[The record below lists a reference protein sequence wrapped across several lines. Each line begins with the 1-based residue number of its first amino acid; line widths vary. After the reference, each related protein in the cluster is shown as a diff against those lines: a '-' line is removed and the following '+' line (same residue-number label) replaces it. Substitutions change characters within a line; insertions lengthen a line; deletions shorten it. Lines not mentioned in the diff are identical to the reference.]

1 MKLQHFMVE
10 QQTITNPNESDLE
23 CKSQPPASSQNDV
36 FRLQNVRRLGGP
48 SLGSRESNQRSKK
61 AVNIGW
67 LFFWPWKS
75 STQSCMYSI
84 VFHVLTYCM
93 YSAEISNT
101 ELLLGSLPKYSCKQ
115 NRLPYMSRKR
125 SPFWITNMGHLS
137 GLAGHSGQH
146 RSDKVSIIL
155 SLWPYDITILWWLP
169 PMEVPIG
176 TPKPRLVWKSF
187 NSDAKISILCHFL
200 MTTPFS
206 RIKLSSPA
214 LFRSIP

>member
-67 LFFWPWKS
+67 LFFGPENQALSHVCILLYSMYWHTVCILLKS
-75 STQSCMYSI
+75 PIPNFFWVASQIILASRTG
-84 VFHVLTYCM
+84 FLTCQ
-93 YSAEISNT
+93 E
-101 ELLLGSLPKYSCKQ
+101 KD
-115 NRLPYMSRKR
+115 RL
-125 SPFWITNMGHLS
+125 FGITNMGHLS

>member
-1 MKLQHFMVE
+1 MMCFVCKMWGGLAGQVWAAEKATRDRKRLWTSADFFFGPENQALSHVCILLYSMYWHTVC
-10 QQTITNPNESDLE
+10 ILLKSPIPNFFWV
-23 CKSQPPASSQNDV
+23 ASQNILASRTGFLTCQEKD
-36 FRLQNVRRLGGP
+36 RLFG
-48 SLGSRESNQRSKK
+48 
-61 AVNIGW
+61 
-67 LFFWPWKS
+67 
-75 STQSCMYSI
+75 
-84 VFHVLTYCM
+84 
-93 YSAEISNT
+93 
-101 ELLLGSLPKYSCKQ
+101 
-115 NRLPYMSRKR
+115 
-125 SPFWITNMGHLS
+125 ITNMGHLS

>member
-1 MKLQHFMVE
+1 
-10 QQTITNPNESDLE
+10 
-23 CKSQPPASSQNDV
+23 
-36 FRLQNVRRLGGP
+36 LQNVRRLGGP

-125 SPFWITNMGHLS
+125 SPFWDNKHGTSQRIG
-137 GLAGHSGQH
+137 
-146 RSDKVSIIL
+146 RSQ
-155 SLWPYDITILWWLP
+155 WPT
-169 PMEVPIG
+169 
-176 TPKPRLVWKSF
+176 
-187 NSDAKISILCHFL
+187 
-200 MTTPFS
+200 
-206 RIKLSSPA
+206 
-214 LFRSIP
+214 